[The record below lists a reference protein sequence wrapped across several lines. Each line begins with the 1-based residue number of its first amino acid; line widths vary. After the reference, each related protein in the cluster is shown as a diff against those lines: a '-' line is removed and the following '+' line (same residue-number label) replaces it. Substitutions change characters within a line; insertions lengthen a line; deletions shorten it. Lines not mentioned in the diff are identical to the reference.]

1 MNEGKLRERMDRGE
15 RAAALLRN
23 ELLQESFSY
32 LEDQFITAW
41 RESGVADSE
50 NRERVYQLLQAL
62 TAVRGHIESVVTDGK
77 IAKSSLEGLK

>member
-41 RESGVADSE
+41 RESGVADTE

-62 TAVRGHIESVVTDGK
+62 TALRGHIESVVMDGK
-77 IAKSSLEGLK
+77 IAKSSLGGLK

>member
-1 MNEGKLRERMDRGE
+1 MNEGKLRDRMDRGE

-41 RESGVADSE
+41 RESGVADTE
-50 NRERVYQLLQAL
+50 NRERVYYLLQAL
-62 TAVRGHIESVVTDGK
+62 TALRGHIESVVMDGK
-77 IAKSSLEGLK
+77 IAKSSLGGLK

>member
-15 RAAALLRN
+15 QAAALLRN

-41 RESGVADSE
+41 RESGVADTE

-62 TAVRGHIESVVTDGK
+62 TALRGHIESVVMDGK
-77 IAKSSLEGLK
+77 IAKSSLGGLK

>member
-15 RAAALLRN
+15 QAAALLRN

-32 LEDQFITAW
+32 LKDQFITAW
-41 RESGVADSE
+41 KESGVADTE

-62 TAVRGHIESVVTDGK
+62 TAVRGHIESVVMDGK